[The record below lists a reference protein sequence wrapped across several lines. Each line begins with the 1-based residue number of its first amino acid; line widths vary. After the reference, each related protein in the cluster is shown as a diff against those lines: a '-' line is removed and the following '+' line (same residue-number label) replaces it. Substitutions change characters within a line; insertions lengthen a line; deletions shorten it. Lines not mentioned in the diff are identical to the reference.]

1 MESVPSVATFSH
13 RDLKDDQSTID
24 CLAHLHAGSE
34 LRMLPFSAHRYA
46 DIVVVLTEV
55 VEDELLAR
63 LDEIAE
69 EATNPA
75 QRTVL
80 VTGPVRHRQ
89 LARAFAAGVV
99 SILPRRQTSPDV
111 LTNAI
116 LTSAN
121 GRAVLPE
128 QVARWLVDETRA
140 NGQQLLAARGLQPG
154 GLTRREVVVLG
165 MLADGQDTSAIAAR
179 LNYSERTIK
188 KILQDVMVRLELR
201 NRTHAVSYAM
211 RVGAI

>member
-1 MESVPSVATFSH
+1 MDSVPSVATFSH
-13 RDLKDDQSTID
+13 QDLKDDQPTVD
-24 CLAHLHAGSE
+24 CLAALHACPE
-34 LRMLPFSAHRYA
+34 LRMLPFSAHQHA
-46 DIVVVLTEV
+46 DIVVVRTEAV
-55 VEDELLAR
+55 DDELLTL
-63 LDEIAE
+63 LDEIAD
-69 EATNPA
+69 EAVNPE

-111 LTNAI
+111 LVNAV
-116 LTSAN
+116 LTSAR
-121 GRAVLPE
+121 GRSVLPE

-154 GLTRREVVVLG
+154 GLNRREVMVLG
-165 MLADGQDTSAIAAR
+165 LLADGQDTSAIAAR

-188 KILQDVMVRLELR
+188 KIVQDVVVRLELR